1 MSSPLIVS
9 INSFF
14 NVSNAKN
21 IDHNQRLPRG
31 SVTENCP
38 PDFFLI

>member
-1 MSSPLIVS
+1 MSSSLIVS

-14 NVSNAKN
+14 NVSDAKN
-21 IDHNQRLPRG
+21 IDHNQRLLRG